1 MLIIVIILGIIVQ
14 AGTGI
19 LGLKLAQIKGQ
30 RLPGYFIAVSFLA
43 VVVIRLAAMTDKNI
57 YPDLT
62 MQSITLFT
70 SLLVA
75 IGMMAMISA
84 DQKIGELEDLHEELT
99 HYIIHDLK
107 NPLTTIF
114 TANGLLLSGE
124 TGKLTD
130 QQRKIVGNSQSG
142 ANHLLAMILN
152 ILDARKIEIGK
163 IGLEKS
169 RFSVGQLKEAVKW
182 VVVEA
187 GNEGKRVEIAAQD
200 GELNADLNLIG
211 RVLEN
216 LLMNAI
222 KHTPKGG
229 VIKLT
234 IKKENDWCLFE
245 VSDNGE
251 GIPQEALP
259 HIFDKFYRVE
269 HQKLAV
275 VAGVGLGL
283 SFCKIAVEAHGGTI
297 KAESEPGRGSKFSFS
312 LPC

>member
-19 LGLKLAQIKGQ
+19 LGLKMAQIKGQ
-30 RLPGYFIAVSFLA
+30 MLPGYFIAASFLA

-57 YPDLT
+57 YPDLSL
-62 MQSITLFT
+62 QSITLFT

-75 IGMMAMISA
+75 IGMMGMISA
-84 DQKIGELEDLHEELT
+84 DQKIDELENLHEELT

-124 TGKLTD
+124 TGQITG

-169 RFSVGQLKEAVKW
+169 RFSVGQLKEAIKW

-187 GNEGKRVEIAAQD
+187 ENEGKMIEITAQD
-200 GELNADLNLIG
+200 GEINADLNLIG

-216 LLMNAI
+216 LLLNAI

-229 VIKLT
+229 AIKLV
-234 IKKENDWCLFE
+234 IKKENDGNLFE
-245 VSDNGE
+245 ISDNGE

-259 HIFDKFYRVE
+259 HIFDKFYKVE
-269 HQKLAV
+269 QKKIAV

-297 KAESEPGRGSKFSFS
+297 KAESEPGKGSKFSFS
-312 LPC
+312 LPG